1 MSKQKKLAILL
12 LTFILLLAW
21 SAYKPHDY
29 LTWALEVFPAVIGVA
44 ILALTYKKFQ
54 FTAFIYFLILLHT
67 IILVVGGHYTY
78 ALNPLFEYIK
88 EIFNL
93 SRNHY
98 DRLGH
103 FAQGFLPALVARE
116 ILIRKSPLK
125 SGGWLAFT
133 IISFCLAL
141 SAVYELIEWAGAVI
155 FGSGADAFLGTQGDI
170 FDTQKD
176 MLMALIGAISALLFF
191 SRLHDKK
198 LKEEGM
204 IEL

>member
-1 MSKQKKLAILL
+1 MSKQKKLVIFLV
-12 LTFILLLAW
+12 TFFLLLAW
-21 SAYKPHDY
+21 SAIKPHDY

-44 ILALTYKKFQ
+44 ILLLTYKKFQ
-54 FTAFIYFLILLHT
+54 FTTFIYFLILLHT

-103 FAQGFLPALVARE
+103 FAQGFLPALIVRE

-125 SGGWLAFT
+125 GGGWLSFT
-133 IISFCLAL
+133 IISFCLAV
-141 SAVYELIEWAGAVI
+141 SAVYELIEWAGAII

-176 MLMALIGAISALLFF
+176 MLMALIGATLALLFF
-191 SRLHDKK
+191 SRMHDKK
-198 LKEEGM
+198 LKAEGM
-204 IEL
+204 V

>member
-1 MSKQKKLAILL
+1 MPKQNKLIGFLVI
-12 LTFILLLAW
+12 FILILVW
-21 SAYKPHDY
+21 SAIKPHDY

-44 ILALTYKKFQ
+44 ILAFTYKKFQ
-54 FTAFIYFLILLHT
+54 FTTFIYFLILLHT
-67 IILVVGGHYTY
+67 IILIVGGHYTY

-103 FAQGFLPALVARE
+103 FAQGFLPALLARE

-125 SGGWLAFT
+125 EGGWLAFT
-133 IISFCLAL
+133 IISFCLAV
-141 SAVYELIEWAGAVI
+141 SAVYELIEWAGAMI

-176 MLMALIGAISALLFF
+176 MLMALIGATLALLFF
-191 SRLHDKK
+191 SRMHDKK
-198 LKEEGM
+198 LKAEGM
-204 IEL
+204 V